1 MGAMMLWMLH
11 GALTGSGVSGWAL
24 VAFVGAHAA
33 IDAVLIGVAI
43 FGACLLPR
51 LRTRLQTIHR
61 PTLAHVG
68 MMLAAAA
75 ITAEMI
81 HLTLHGVPA

>member
-1 MGAMMLWMLH
+1 MGGMMLWMLQ

-33 IDAVLIGVAI
+33 IAAVLIGVAI
-43 FGACLLPR
+43 FGARLSPR
-51 LRTRLQTIHR
+51 LRTRIQTIHR
-61 PTLAHVG
+61 PILAHVG

-75 ITAEMI
+75 ITAGMI
-81 HLTLHGVPA
+81 HLTLHGGPA